1 MKTVARQVL
10 AGLAGAGVG
19 AVSATLQH
27 ARWYVLLAVL
37 VGFAVVAAGVLWALP
52 WIVMRIKTSFADAE
66 IECRRRWAESGLLPE
81 QADRRYAGSMIS
93 TVPSLLTSYRPES
106 PGWAFSRCL
115 PSEVL
120 RVVALRHLPS
130 TDTHRC

>member
-1 MKTVARQVL
+1 MKTVAQQVL

-19 AVSATLQH
+19 AVGAHLQH

-37 VGFAVVAAGVLWALP
+37 VGFAVMVAGVLGALP

-81 QADRRYAGSMIS
+81 QADRRYAGGGAAAK
-93 TVPSLLTSYRPES
+93 TSPRSELAAPPFRPPATS
-106 PGWAFSRCL
+106 PDERRPRRLW
-115 PSEVL
+115 P
-120 RVVALRHLPS
+120 
-130 TDTHRC
+130 